1 MYFPLL
7 NFIPRYGSDL
17 DDNREFESMPQP
29 SNQAKHQLYCDLTW
43 LTGRQHVASSFFA
56 PFCPILPISPNLPFL
71 LRLNMSVG
79 HQVRHI
85 SENYRIFP
93 DLSTVNIFAGKILVW
108 SASLQEE
115 ARICP
120 SWLAPRWLN
129 WQTKDFLARVG
140 NCFVLLCGEQQAEMS
155 WIEETAIEPWSW
167 NDITLSVWYDY
178 VWDQAHSTLPR
189 NTRWAL

>member
-17 DDNREFESMPQP
+17 DDMREFESMPQP

-56 PFCPILPISPNLPFL
+56 PFCPILPNSPNLPFL
-71 LRLNMSVG
+71 PRLNMSVG

-93 DLSTVNIFAGKILVW
+93 DLSTVNNFAGKILVW
-108 SASLQEE
+108 SARRSKNLPVMACAAVVKLTSQ
-115 ARICP
+115 RVSRQ
-120 SWLAPRWLN
+120 SWELFCLP
-129 WQTKDFLARVG
+129 
-140 NCFVLLCGEQQAEMS
+140 
-155 WIEETAIEPWSW
+155 
-167 NDITLSVWYDY
+167 
-178 VWDQAHSTLPR
+178 LPR
-189 NTRWAL
+189 AASRDVMD

>member
-1 MYFPLL
+1 M
-7 NFIPRYGSDL
+7 
-17 DDNREFESMPQP
+17 REFESMPQS

-71 LRLNMSVG
+71 PRLNMSVG

-93 DLSTVNIFAGKILVW
+93 DLSTVNIFAGKYW
-108 SASLQEE
+108 FGRQACKKKQESARHGL
-115 ARICP
+115 
-120 SWLAPRWLN
+120 WLN
-129 WQTKDFLARVG
+129 WQAKEFLARVG
-140 NCFVLLCGEQQAEMS
+140 NCFVLLCGGQQAEMS

-178 VWDQAHSTLPR
+178 VWGPEHSTLPR
-189 NTRWAL
+189 NTGWAL

>member
-1 MYFPLL
+1 M
-7 NFIPRYGSDL
+7 
-17 DDNREFESMPQP
+17 REFESMPQP

-43 LTGRQHVASSFFA
+43 LTGRQHVASFFFA

-71 LRLNMSVG
+71 PRLNMSVK

-93 DLSTVNIFAGKILVW
+93 DLSTVNNFAGKILVW

-129 WQTKDFLARVG
+129 WQAKDFLARVR
-140 NCFVLLCGEQQAEMS
+140 NCFVLLCGDVRDWRNCYRAMKLKWYNS
-155 WIEETAIEPWSW
+155 VCMIWLCLGLR
-167 NDITLSVWYDY
+167 TLDTPKEYSV
-178 VWDQAHSTLPR
+178 STLVP
-189 NTRWAL
+189 W